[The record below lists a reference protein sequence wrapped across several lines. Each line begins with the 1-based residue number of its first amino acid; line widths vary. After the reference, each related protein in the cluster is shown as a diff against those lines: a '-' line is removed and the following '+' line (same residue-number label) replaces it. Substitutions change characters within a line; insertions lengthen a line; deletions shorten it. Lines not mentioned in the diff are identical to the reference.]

1 MLICPAYQ
9 ALPQPLACFFITAA
23 RSSKRLQ
30 PGRPPVAQESFGLG
44 FRLVRLAALQDNLL
58 LQTAAE
64 RVSYE
69 CGSGADSALVRGR
82 LTKAMVRLKY
92 ATLTGK
98 LHGQSQIR
106 SGGLVDPERVLVVR
120 QISVPRLKPKGSQ
133 LMRILHFTASAVMVV
148 LVFYLL
154 VVGESLLLP
163 LVIAIALWYLI
174 NTLAQSFHRIEVAG
188 YRLPVLLC
196 RTAAVFTFLSLIW
209 ALINFLSASADEVL
223 EVAPVYQENLSKR
236 LQNLPF
242 VDFAAFEGRSFSDLL
257 TEWIDIPSYATSVAS
272 SFAGILASGGLILI
286 YLGFLFL
293 EQGHFSNKI
302 SALVA
307 NPEKESEAQQII
319 AQIRDD
325 IQKYM
330 SIKLFTSC
338 LTGLASY
345 LYLLA
350 VGVDFAGLWGLL
362 ILLLNFI
369 PTVGSI
375 VATLFPAL
383 IALAQ
388 SDAYGLFLLV
398 LLGIG
403 VLQICIGNI
412 LEPRLMG
419 SSFNLS
425 PVVILLNLALW
436 NAIWGIP
443 GMFLCVPFLII
454 VAIILSHFPQ
464 TRSIAIMLSSDGN
477 LRVPEDRTITNFSLK
492 PSVSALLVDEGKTDG
507 N

>member
-1 MLICPAYQ
+1 
-9 ALPQPLACFFITAA
+9 
-23 RSSKRLQ
+23 
-30 PGRPPVAQESFGLG
+30 
-44 FRLVRLAALQDNLL
+44 
-58 LQTAAE
+58 
-64 RVSYE
+64 
-69 CGSGADSALVRGR
+69 
-82 LTKAMVRLKY
+82 
-92 ATLTGK
+92 
-98 LHGQSQIR
+98 
-106 SGGLVDPERVLVVR
+106 
-120 QISVPRLKPKGSQ
+120 
-133 LMRILHFTASAVMVV
+133 MRILHFTASAVLVV

-174 NTLAQSFHRIEVAG
+174 NTLAQSFHRIVVAG

-242 VDFAAFEGRSFSDLL
+242 VDFAAFEGRSLSDLL
-257 TEWIDIPSYATSVAS
+257 IEWIDIPSYATSVAS

-307 NPEKESEAQQII
+307 NPEKESEVQQII

-325 IQKYM
+325 IHKYM
-330 SIKLFTSC
+330 SIKLFTSS

-345 LYLLA
+345 LYLLT
-350 VGVDFAGLWGLL
+350 VGVDFADLWGLL
-362 ILLLNFI
+362 IFLLNFI

-388 SDAYGLFLLV
+388 SDAYGLFVLV

-436 NAIWGIP
+436 NEIWGIP

-454 VAIILSHFPQ
+454 VAIVLSHFPQ

-477 LRVPEDRTITNFSLK
+477 LRVPEDKTITNFSLK